1 METALNEITLV
12 LFTTVAPA
20 GVVGY
25 LIMLVLAWRAE
36 VGGARASAR
45 AAADAAVGAGSAFAS
60 GADACASEGARADA
74 LAGSSASAASVAH
87 SSARRIERYLV
98 VPLVF
103 AISGLIASAT
113 HLGTP
118 ANALY
123 VITGV
128 GRSPLS
134 NEIAAAVAFLALG
147 GAYWF
152 LSFRDDV
159 PAPLRRALAALTT
172 LAGVAFIA
180 MISLAYSVST
190 VPTWNLPTGPVSLWL
205 AALASGPFVALL
217 GLRLAGAEAPRTAW
231 RVLLALSLAAAV
243 VNAAVLGAEGALLG
257 GIVTTVQAA
266 GDLVPWLPWVIAA
279 FLVCEAAAVAVSIA
293 DSRRARGAVDHVVVS
308 AAAAAMSLAG
318 CFAVRFAFY
327 AMHMTSG
334 M

>member
-25 LIMLVLAWRAE
+25 LIMLVIAWRAE
-36 VGGARASAR
+36 AGAGARSGGAVDGGPNAGVDAPAVSA
-45 AAADAAVGAGSAFAS
+45 
-60 GADACASEGARADA
+60 EH
-74 LAGSSASAASVAH
+74 LP
-87 SSARRIERYLV
+87 ARRIERYLV

-123 VITGV
+123 VITGI

-159 PAPLRRALAALTT
+159 LAPLRRALAALTA
-172 LAGVAFIA
+172 LAGAAFVA
-180 MISLAYSVST
+180 MISLAYSVDT

-217 GLRLAGAEAPRTAW
+217 GLRLAGAEISRGV
-231 RVLLALSLAAAV
+231 RLVLLALSLVAAV
-243 VNAAVLGAEGALLG
+243 AHAAVLAAEGALLG
-257 GIVTTVQAA
+257 GIATTVQAA
-266 GDLVPWLPWVIAA
+266 GDLVPWLPQVVAA
-279 FLVCEAAAVAVSIA
+279 FLVGEAAALAFA
-293 DSRRARGAVDHVVVS
+293 AAEARLARGA
-308 AAAAAMSLAG
+308 AAHAAVLAVATAASLAG